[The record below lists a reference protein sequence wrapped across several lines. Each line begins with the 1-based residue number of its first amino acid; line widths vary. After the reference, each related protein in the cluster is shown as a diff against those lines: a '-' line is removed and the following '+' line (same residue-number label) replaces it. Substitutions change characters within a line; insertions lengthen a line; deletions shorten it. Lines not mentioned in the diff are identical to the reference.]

1 MKNIFF
7 SFFILFCHF
16 FYTYACE
23 PVDYVDPL
31 IDSHKSRW
39 FYFQSACRPFG
50 MVSLS
55 PDTWV
60 IGTWNSG
67 YLYDSTEVR
76 CFSHIHDWQ
85 LAGIPIMPV
94 VGNMNG
100 HLGFEKN
107 KSSFSHSSEIVKPG
121 YHKLFLNRYGISA
134 ELTSTNRVGF
144 HRYAYPDSV
153 SKGHILFD
161 IGAYLAHGPM
171 ETAGF
176 EVINDKEIQGY
187 VVMAPTERRKKSCT
201 VYFTI
206 KFNLPILCSGGWKK
220 QKISDKDKMLYL
232 NTRKISGKECGGYV
246 TFDLSKEK
254 SVLVKVAISYVSTQ
268 QAALNMRMEL
278 DHWDFDR
285 VVKESRDEWNEKL
298 SVIKI
303 KGGVEE
309 DKIKFYTDLWHSL
322 LGRHTFSDINGK
334 YIDNTGSKLCIRQL
348 PVDARGVS
356 FRNHYNSDAFWGSEW
371 NLNILWSIAYPQVL
385 NDFNATLID
394 FYKNGG
400 MIARGPSGGNY
411 TYVMVGDQAIPMIA
425 AAYNKG
431 IRNFDV
437 EAALEGSLK
446 NAEPG
451 GIRDHAGY
459 ESSPNRYVEYYD
471 RLGYVPEGVFPPGNH
486 RESAALTLYFAYE
499 DWCLSQFAK
508 SLGREDIFKRYYNRS
523 FNYRNLFDSSVGWI
537 RPKLENGEWYHNF
550 TPIEKGFNAKGF
562 VEGNSAIFTY
572 YVPHNL
578 PDLIELVGGREAFL
592 KKLSEQF
599 ERASLNRWITE
610 HGKHAESWVDYENQ
624 PSLHMAHLFSH
635 AGAPWLTQYWVRK
648 IKKEVFGDISPYGG
662 YNGDEDQG
670 QFGALGVQMAIG
682 LFDIQGGASV
692 DPVYEIT
699 TPLFEEIVIQLDNHY
714 YKGKEFKIVS
724 RNFSSK
730 NIYIQ
735 SAFLNGVPLNEDFR
749 FSHWDLA
756 NGGTLELVLGPYP
769 NKRWGIKD
777 DKYFK

>member
-1 MKNIFF
+1 M
-7 SFFILFCHF
+7 
-16 FYTYACE
+16 
-23 PVDYVDPL
+23 
-31 IDSHKSRW
+31 
-39 FYFQSACRPFG
+39 
-50 MVSLS
+50 
-55 PDTWV
+55 
-60 IGTWNSG
+60 
-67 YLYDSTEVR
+67 
-76 CFSHIHDWQ
+76 
-85 LAGIPIMPV
+85 
-94 VGNMNG
+94 
-100 HLGFEKN
+100 
-107 KSSFSHSSEIVKPG
+107 
-121 YHKLFLNRYGISA
+121 
-134 ELTSTNRVGF
+134 
-144 HRYAYPDSV
+144 
-153 SKGHILFD
+153 
-161 IGAYLAHGPM
+161 
-171 ETAGF
+171 
-176 EVINDKEIQGY
+176 
-187 VVMAPTERRKKSCT
+187 
-201 VYFTI
+201 
-206 KFNLPILCSGGWKK
+206 
-220 QKISDKDKMLYL
+220 
-232 NTRKISGKECGGYV
+232 
-246 TFDLSKEK
+246 
-254 SVLVKVAISYVSTQ
+254 
-268 QAALNMRMEL
+268 
-278 DHWDFDR
+278 
-285 VVKESRDEWNEKL
+285 
-298 SVIKI
+298 
-303 KGGVEE
+303 
-309 DKIKFYTDLWHSL
+309 
-322 LGRHTFSDINGK
+322 
-334 YIDNTGSKLCIRQL
+334 
-348 PVDARGVS
+348 
-356 FRNHYNSDAFWGSEW
+356 
-371 NLNILWSIAYPQVL
+371 
-385 NDFNATLID
+385 
-394 FYKNGG
+394 
-400 MIARGPSGGNY
+400 
-411 TYVMVGDQAIPMIA
+411 
-425 AAYNKG
+425 
-431 IRNFDV
+431 
-437 EAALEGSLK
+437 
-446 NAEPG
+446 
-451 GIRDHAGY
+451 
-459 ESSPNRYVEYYD
+459 
-471 RLGYVPEGVFPPGNH
+471 GYVPEGVFPPGNH

-670 QFGALGVQMAIG
+670 QFGALGVLMAIG